1 MMSRS
6 PAASH
11 DNQVEVDP
19 EDLAAA
25 AELAPPLCLKC
36 GQLADKEV
44 TRYRRV
50 RAVGFKHIF
59 DKAQQQH
66 GQRER
71 DLRLRQV
78 LSVWRAHTR
87 TRKLRDKEVRSLS
100 SLRRECLLRRY
111 YTRWLQGALRQA
123 SRRQQSRLTD
133 KLSEREREIRKLTVQ
148 LELALHVQPAAI
160 AAAAPKP

>member
-1 MMSRS
+1 MSGS
-6 PAASH
+6 HSASH
-11 DNQVEVDP
+11 NNQVEVEP

-78 LSVWRAHTR
+78 MSVWRAHTR
-87 TRKLRDKEVRSLS
+87 TRKLRDKEVRSLY

-111 YTRWLQGALRQA
+111 YTQWLQGALRQA
-123 SRRQQSRLTD
+123 SRRQQSRLAD

-160 AAAAPKP
+160 AAAAPSP